1 MAARSR
7 GDRGRAEQLFREV
20 WQQGKPGDI
29 LSTAAHLFGVMVRDQ
44 EIAERALRDSL
55 EWCGTDHDQGQ
66 VWHSLGNL
74 LSRQSPRWKEAEEAY
89 HKALQLLPTPD
100 DQGQVYA
107 SLAGAIIKRQDSPS
121 YAQAEEYLHYSL
133 SLRPRVPRHRSTVY
147 GLLARLYETSGRHH
161 EAIEALGAAIE
172 ADREVRNWPLLR
184 DRQARIEKLCRKLP
198 DARHD

>member
-66 VWHSLGNL
+66 V
-74 LSRQSPRWKEAEEAY
+74 
-89 HKALQLLPTPD
+89 
-100 DQGQVYA
+100 
-107 SLAGAIIKRQDSPS
+107 
-121 YAQAEEYLHYSL
+121 
-133 SLRPRVPRHRSTVY
+133 
-147 GLLARLYETSGRHH
+147 
-161 EAIEALGAAIE
+161 
-172 ADREVRNWPLLR
+172 
-184 DRQARIEKLCRKLP
+184 
-198 DARHD
+198 